1 MLRSKSYKGFLK
13 NQQGAVA
20 ATYALALIPL
30 IAVAGLGFDYAR
42 VVGMDTELQSA
53 ADQAALA
60 GATQLD
66 RRSGSMQRAI
76 NAVRGGLVT
85 NRTLFASDGTTTAV
99 DLPAINIKFY
109 SNRADAEAG
118 TNSFDVTESDGDA
131 RAGFVSVTVETRS
144 ANYSLTPIVGAIRGQ
159 MVSSAV
165 AGIGSALCRIPPL
178 MVCNPDEDTSLPDGE
193 PGADF
198 SAARAGSGVLVV
210 AGQAGGGAGFWE
222 PGNYGFLDLGNGA
235 NAVAEGL
242 GWLGPG
248 GGCTSITGADT
259 IDPEE
264 EIDTEP
270 GLKAGAIDSINTR
283 FDIYQNSST
292 CKTPGTCPSAINV
305 RKDLVRD
312 ADDLPSTASGGST
325 CKLGNDG
332 WHETDGTKYEPTS
345 SAPLAT
351 SVTPYSM
358 GHPRDMCHAWDNV
371 GNCTDGRFG
380 DGAWDRNAYFR
391 THYIRT
397 ENGSRGL
404 VNTAWDEDDWQYNL
418 THGDSALPSGTTAPT
433 RYQVYL
439 WELARKGDL
448 IDGVR
453 ILDAAP
459 AGATGATEVRQPNPV
474 CSQEYG
480 YGAGTTVTDRRVM
493 TIAVINC
500 KAEGVKGKTT
510 DVQIADWIDVFLVQ
524 PSATRTHTD
533 KSDIYFEVIRKTD
546 LTVTGVN
553 NAALIRRDVP
563 YLVK

>member
-1 MLRSKSYKGFLK
+1 MLRSKSHKRFLK

-30 IAVAGLGFDYAR
+30 IAIAGLGFDYAR
-42 VVGMDTELQSA
+42 VAGMDTELQNA

-60 GATQLD
+60 GSTQLD
-66 RRSGSMQRAI
+66 RRSGSMERSI
-76 NAVRGGLVT
+76 NAVRTGLVS
-85 NRTLFASDGTTTAV
+85 NHTLFASDGTTTNV
-99 DLPAINIKFY
+99 DVPELNIKFY
-109 SNRADAEAG
+109 SNRIDAEAG
-118 TNSFDVTESDGDA
+118 TNSFTDTTRFAE
-131 RAGFVSVTVETRS
+131 AGFVSVTVETRS
-144 ANYSLTPIVGAIRGQ
+144 ANYSLTPIVGAIKGD
-159 MVSSAV
+159 MFASAV
-165 AGIGSALCRIPPL
+165 AGLGSALCRIPPL
-178 MVCNPDEDTSLPDGE
+178 MVCNPDEGDREGDGE
-193 PGADF
+193 PGAVFD
-198 SAARAGSGVLVV
+198 AARAGVGVLVV
-210 AGQAGGGAGFWE
+210 AGQAGGGGGFWE

-283 FDIYQNSST
+283 FDIYKDNST
-292 CKTPGTCPSAINV
+292 CKSPGECPSAINV

-312 ADDLPSTASGGST
+312 ADDTPSTTGGGKT
-325 CKLGNDG
+325 CKIGNDG
-332 WHETDGTKYEPTS
+332 WHEPDTDKYEPEDKF
-345 SAPLAT
+345 PLALT
-351 SVTPYSM
+351 KTPYSM
-358 GHPRDMCHAWDNV
+358 GHPRDMCHAWDNN
-371 GNCTDGRFG
+371 GDCADGRFG

-397 ENGSRGL
+397 ENGSGGPSGE
-404 VNTAWDEDDWQYNL
+404 AWDQNDWEYNL
-418 THGDSALPSGTTAPT
+418 THGSDPLPSGTTEPT

-439 WELARKGDL
+439 WELARKGDMV
-448 IDGVR
+448 DGVR

-459 AGATGATEVRQPNPV
+459 AGATGSTEVRQPNPV

-480 YGAGTTVTDRRVM
+480 YGAGTNATDRRVM

-500 KAEGVKGKTT
+500 TAEEVKGKTP